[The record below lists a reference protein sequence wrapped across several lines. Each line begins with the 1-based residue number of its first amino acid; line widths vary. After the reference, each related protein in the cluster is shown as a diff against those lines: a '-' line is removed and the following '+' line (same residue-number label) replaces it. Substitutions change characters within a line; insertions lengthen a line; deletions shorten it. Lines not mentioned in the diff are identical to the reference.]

1 MRSYSDASPVAAL
14 RAVHQDMA
22 AEMAQETELW
32 PLRMQV
38 IDAHP
43 VLISRLMAGFGET
56 ERILAAAIADRTG
69 TTVGVDVYPTLL
81 AAAQACVMRTAL
93 QRWFATEFADSL
105 PYLVDEAWDVLA
117 AGLPAP
123 PR

>member
-1 MRSYSDASPVAAL
+1 MK
-14 RAVHQDMA
+14 
-22 AEMAQETELW
+22 
-32 PLRMQV
+32 V

-43 VLISRLMAGFGET
+43 GLIGRLAAAFGES
-56 ERILAAAIADRTG
+56 ERVLAAAIADRTD
-69 TTVGVDVYPTLL
+69 TRVGVDVLPTLL

-93 QRWFATEFADSL
+93 HRWLATDFTASL
-105 PYLVDEAWDVLA
+105 PHLVDEAWDVLA